1 LNQNDG
7 QRFFNLQP
15 VLDELNA
22 RKKVTVSGLH
32 DSSLSLFIY
41 ELTRLGKKIALV
53 VPPDKKDSYFAE
65 LVRLV
70 SSVILVDENRAF
82 FEPAAVVVT
91 TRENLER
98 CVSIRETVSIRS
110 GGRIDTDDL
119 LFRLDASGFTHEEIV
134 EEEGEYASRGGIID
148 IRPPDQEAVRIELDG
163 NTVHS
168 LRFFNTQTQRSTMVI
183 QNVNLSLVKPSSSG
197 LLSELIMD
205 HLVISYD
212 DALPDR
218 PGITLSSEGGIRFE
232 IRPAFNYFGNFK
244 LLHDDLTRGDYRYIF
259 LIDNPDLEQRL
270 RELVGDIT
278 AVYLSPGE
286 GFVNEQTKTVYLTD
300 TEIFGRIKRKKEKFK
315 GLFIDDLKGLKENDF
330 VVHSDFGIGQYKGLC
345 FLDIDGEK
353 VECLRVDYANN
364 AKVFVPVEKMNQ
376 LERYIAGSGI
386 PPGLSKLGSDLWA
399 KTKNKVRKATEKLAF
414 DLLQLYVRRHSA
426 CGFTF
431 SKDTLEMAELESS
444 FPFEETA
451 DQTTAIRD
459 VKNDMESSRPADRLI
474 CGDVGYG
481 KTEVALR
488 AAFKSALDGK
498 QAMLLCPTTLL
509 AFQHY
514 NTFRD
519 RLKDFPVKA
528 EMISRLKKAA
538 EIKVVLDQVRSGKVD
553 IAIGTHRLL
562 QPDVQFKDL
571 GLLII
576 DEEQRFGVAQKE
588 KIKRFRPGI
597 DILHLSAT
605 PIPRTLYMALTGL
618 KDISNIRTPP
628 AGRMDI
634 VTKIIYF
641 DEDELRKIIKLEI
654 IRGGQVFVVHNR
666 IQTIETMRDRIQ
678 RIVPD
683 ARICVLHGKVKEDV
697 TEKKM
702 IDFLKGNYDILLSTA
717 IIESGLDMP
726 RVNTII
732 VNDAH
737 MFGLA
742 DLHQLRGRVGR
753 SDIQAFAYFIV
764 PSRTLSEDAHKRL
777 SALVSYASLG
787 SGFRLA
793 VRDMEIRG
801 TGNLVG
807 KEQSGYI
814 SSIGYH
820 HYVKMLAA
828 AISEARGRQV
838 SVEPVLSLAIE
849 AYLPS
854 EYIGSAYERTAL
866 YKRFMDAESE
876 FELNSIRD
884 EIVDRFGQYPEAVD
898 NLFVVSR
905 IRLRALE
912 LGAHEVTR
920 KGGLVNYYAKGILI
934 KTEEIIKT
942 V

>member
-1 LNQNDG
+1 MDDKYQ
-7 QRFFNLQP
+7 FFDLQP
-15 VLDELNA
+15 ILEELKKN
-22 RKKVTVSGLH
+22 KKVTVSGLH
-32 DSSLSLFIY
+32 DSALSLFIY
-41 ELTRLGKKIALV
+41 ELTQLGKKTVLI
-53 VPPDKKDSYFAE
+53 VPPDKRDSCFAE
-65 LVRLV
+65 LARLV
-70 SSVILVDENRAF
+70 PSSILVDEDSAL
-82 FEPAAVVVT
+82 FEPAAAVVT
-91 TRENLER
+91 ASENLGMT
-98 CVSIRETVSIRS
+98 VAIREPVAIKNGT
-110 GGRIDTDDL
+110 RINADDL
-119 LFRLDASGFTHEEIV
+119 LFRLGASGFTREEIV
-134 EEEGEYASRGGIID
+134 EEEGEYAFRGGIID
-148 IRPPDQEAVRIELDG
+148 IRPPAQEAVRIELDG
-163 NTVHS
+163 DTVHS
-168 LRFFNTQTQRSTMVI
+168 IRFFNTQTQRSTMVI
-183 QNVNLSLVKPSSSG
+183 QNVDLNLVKPSSSG
-197 LLSELIMD
+197 LLSELVRD
-205 HLVISYD
+205 HLVISGD
-212 DALPDR
+212 NNLPDR
-218 PGITLSSEGGIRFE
+218 PGIILAPDGGIRFD
-232 IRPAFNYFGNFK
+232 IRPAFCYFGNFK
-244 LLHDDLTRGDYRYIF
+244 LLHDDLRKGDHSYVF

-278 AVYLSPGE
+278 VVHLTPGE

-300 TEIFGRIKRKKEKFK
+300 NEIFGRIKRKKEKFK
-315 GLFIDDLKGLKENDF
+315 GLFIDDLKGLREGDF
-330 VVHSDFGIGQYKGLC
+330 VVHSDFGIGQYKGLV
-345 FLDIDGEK
+345 FLEIDREK

-364 AKVFVPVEKMNQ
+364 ARIFVPVEKMNQ
-376 LERYIAGSGI
+376 LERYISASGT
-386 PPGLSKLGSDLWA
+386 PPRLSKLGSDLWT
-399 KTKNKVRKATEKLAF
+399 KTKSKIRKATEKLAF
-414 DLLQLYVRRHSA
+414 DLLQLYVKRHSA
-426 CGFTF
+426 PGFAF
-431 SKDTLEMAELESS
+431 SRDTLEMAELESS

-459 VKNDMESSRPADRLI
+459 AKKDMESSRPADRLI

-488 AAFKSALDGK
+488 AAFKAALDGK
-498 QAMLLCPTTLL
+498 QTMLLCPTTLL

-514 NTFRD
+514 NTFRG

-528 EMISRLKKAA
+528 AMISRLKKAA
-538 EIKVVLDQVRSGKVD
+538 AVRAALDQIRSGRVD

-605 PIPRTLYMALTGL
+605 PIPRTLYMALTGI

-634 VTKIIYF
+634 VTRIIYF
-641 DEDELRKIIKLEI
+641 DENELRKIIKLEI
-654 IRGGQVFVVHNR
+654 TRGGQVFVVHNR
-666 IQTIETMRDRIQ
+666 IQTIETMRTRIQ

-683 ARICVLHGKVKEDV
+683 ARICVLHGKVKEEV

-702 IDFLKGNYDILLSTA
+702 IDFINGDYDILLSTA

-732 VNDAH
+732 VNEAH

-764 PSRTLSEDAHKRL
+764 PSRTLTDEAHKRL

-820 HYVKMLAA
+820 HYVKMLASA
-828 AISEARGRQV
+828 VSEARGRQV
-838 SVEPVLSLAIE
+838 SVEPVLSLGIE
-849 AYLPS
+849 AYFPS

-866 YKRFMDAESE
+866 YKRLMDAESE
-876 FELNSIRD
+876 FELNSIQD
-884 EIVDRFGQYPEAVD
+884 EIVDRFGKYPAEVD
-898 NLFVVSR
+898 NLFAVSR

-912 LGAHEVTR
+912 LGAHEVTG

-934 KTEEIIKT
+934 KSEELEQTK
-942 V
+942 

>member
-1 LNQNDG
+1 MENKNYKSN
-7 QRFFNLQP
+7 FFNLQP
-15 VLDELNA
+15 ILEELGKN
-22 RKKVTVSGLH
+22 KKVTVSGLH

-41 ELTRLGKKIALV
+41 ELTRLGKKIVLV
-53 VPPDKKDSYFAE
+53 TSPDKKDAHYAE
-65 LVRLV
+65 LTRLV
-70 SSVILVDENRAF
+70 PSAILVDENRAF
-82 FEPAAVVVT
+82 FEPVAVVVT
-91 TRENLER
+91 TTDNLG
-98 CVSIRETVSIRS
+98 VTVPIRETMSVKN
-110 GGRIDTDDL
+110 GDRIDTDDL
-119 LFRLDASGFTHEEIV
+119 LFRLDASGFTREEIV
-134 EEEGEYASRGGIID
+134 EEEGEYAYRGGIID

-163 NTVHS
+163 DAVRS
-168 LRFFNTQTQRSTMVI
+168 IRFFNTQTQRSTMVI
-183 QNVNLSLVKPSSSG
+183 QNVNLSLVKPSSSA
-197 LLSELIMD
+197 LLSELIRD
-205 HLVISYD
+205 YLVIGQEGV
-212 DALPDR
+212 LPDR
-218 PGITLSSEGGIRFE
+218 PGIILSFDGGIRYD
-232 IRPAFNYFGNFK
+232 IRPAFNYFGNFR
-244 LLHDDLTRGDYRYIF
+244 LMHDDLTKGDYRYFF

-278 AVYLSPGE
+278 IVHLTLGE

-345 FLDIDGEK
+345 FLSIDGEK

-376 LERYIAGSGI
+376 LERYIAGSGM
-386 PPGLSKLGSDLWA
+386 PPRLSKLGSDLWT
-399 KTKNKVRKATEKLAF
+399 KTKNKVRKAAEKLAF
-414 DLLQLYVRRHSA
+414 DLLQLYVKRHSA
-426 CGFTF
+426 SGFVF
-431 SKDTLEMAELESS
+431 SKDTLEMAELETS
-444 FPFEETA
+444 FPFEETP

-459 VKNDMESSRPADRLI
+459 VKKDMESSRPADRLI

-488 AAFKSALDGK
+488 AAFKAALDGK
-498 QAMLLCPTTLL
+498 QTMLLCPTTLL

-519 RLKDFPVKA
+519 RLKDLPVKA
-528 EMISRLKKAA
+528 EMISRLKKAPEVRA
-538 EIKVVLDQVRSGKVD
+538 VLDQVRNGKVD

-562 QPDVQFKDL
+562 QPDVQFNDL

-588 KIKRFRPGI
+588 KIKRFKPGI

-605 PIPRTLYMALTGL
+605 PIPRTLYMALTGI

-654 IRGGQVFVVHNR
+654 TRGGQVFIVHNR
-666 IQTIETMRDRIQ
+666 IQTIETMRVRIQ

-702 IDFLKGNYDILLSTA
+702 IDFIKGDYDILLSTA

-753 SDIQAFAYFIV
+753 SDIQAFAFFIV
-764 PSRTLSEDAHKRL
+764 PSRTLTDEAHKRL

-814 SSIGYH
+814 SSLGYH

-828 AISEARGRQV
+828 AISEARGQPV

-849 AYLPS
+849 AYFPS
-854 EYIGSAYERTAL
+854 EYISSAYERTAL
-866 YKRFMDAESE
+866 YKRLMDAESE

-884 EIVDRFGQYPEAVD
+884 EIVDRFGQYPGAVD

-912 LGAHEVTR
+912 LNASEVTR
-920 KGGLVNYYAKGILI
+920 KGKILYFYSAGNLI
-934 KTEEIIKT
+934 RTDPL
-942 V
+942 